1 VLRLPLSREEGQV
14 MIAINAERLWSTLNE
29 MARIGATPAG
39 GVTRLTLSDEDRQAR
54 DLLRQWAQEAGFPC
68 EVDSMGNM
76 FIRRAGKNPQLAPVL
91 TGSHVDSQPLGG
103 RYDGI
108 YGVLAG
114 LEALRTLNERGI
126 ETERD
131 IVLVNWTNEEG
142 ARFAP
147 AMLASGVWAGQ
158 FSEAFALT
166 REDRD
171 GISVGA
177 ALEAIGYRGE
187 RPTAA
192 FPVHACYEVHIEQG
206 PILEEEGVDI
216 GLVHA
221 AMGQRWFNVA
231 LEGFSA
237 HAGTTPMGS
246 RRDALTAFAELALAV
261 EQIGIA
267 HHPDGRAT
275 IGMVQVIPGSRNVV
289 PGRVECSVEFRHPQ
303 SSALEAMEQALHRA
317 AAELA
322 GRGVP
327 AEVERIFDY
336 APIAFDAQCLA
347 RSERAVQTLGYSARR
362 MVSGAGHDTCYISKV
377 APASMI
383 FIPCEKGI
391 SHNEAENILPTWAEK
406 GANVLLHS
414 VLLAAGEK

>member
-1 VLRLPLSREEGQV
+1 

-68 EVDSMGNM
+68 AVDSMGNM

-158 FSEAFALT
+158 FSEAFALA
-166 REDRD
+166 RKDRD
-171 GISVGA
+171 GISVGE

-206 PILEEEGVDI
+206 PILEEDDVDI

-221 AMGQRWFNVA
+221 AMGQRWFNVT

-267 HHPDGRAT
+267 HNPDGRAT
-275 IGMVQVIPGSRNVV
+275 IGMAQVIPGSRNVV

-303 SSALEAMEQALHRA
+303 SSALEAMEQALRHA
-317 AAELA
+317 ADTLA
-322 GRGVP
+322 RRGVQ
-327 AEVERIFDY
+327 AQIERIFDY
-336 APIAFDAQCLA
+336 APIAFNAQCLA
-347 RSERAVQTLGYSARR
+347 RSEQAVQMLGYSARR

-377 APASMI
+377 APACMI

-414 VLLAAGEK
+414 VLLAAREK

>member
-1 VLRLPLSREEGQV
+1 

-68 EVDSMGNM
+68 AVDSMGNM

-114 LEALRTLNERGI
+114 LEVLRTLNERGI

-158 FSEAFALT
+158 FSEAFALA
-166 REDRD
+166 RKDRD

-206 PILEEEGVDI
+206 PILEEEDVDI

-221 AMGQRWFNVA
+221 AMGQRWFNVT

-267 HHPDGRAT
+267 HNPDGRAT
-275 IGMVQVIPGSRNVV
+275 IGMAQVIPGSRNVV

-303 SSALEAMEQALHRA
+303 SSALEAMEQALRHA
-317 AAELA
+317 ADTLA
-322 GRGVP
+322 RRGVQ
-327 AEVERIFDY
+327 AQIERIFDY
-336 APIAFDAQCLA
+336 APIAFNPQCLA
-347 RSERAVQTLGYSARR
+347 RSEQAVQMLGYSARR

-414 VLLAAGEK
+414 VLLAAREK

>member
-1 VLRLPLSREEGQV
+1 

-54 DLLRQWAQEAGFPC
+54 DLLRQRAQEAGFPC

-158 FSEAFALT
+158 FSEAFALA

-177 ALEAIGYRGE
+177 ALEAIGYRGD

-347 RSERAVQTLGYSARR
+347 RSERAVQTLGYSTRR

-414 VLLAAGEK
+414 VLLAAREK

>member
-1 VLRLPLSREEGQV
+1 

-68 EVDSMGNM
+68 AVDSMGNM

-158 FSEAFALT
+158 FSEAFALA
-166 REDRD
+166 RKDRD

-206 PILEEEGVDI
+206 PILEEEDVDI

-221 AMGQRWFNVA
+221 AMGQRWFNVT

-261 EQIGIA
+261 EHIGIA
-267 HHPDGRAT
+267 HNPDGRAT
-275 IGMVQVIPGSRNVV
+275 IGMAQVIPGSRNVV

-303 SSALEAMEQALHRA
+303 SSALEAMEQALRHA
-317 AAELA
+317 ADKLA
-322 GRGVP
+322 RRGVQ
-327 AEVERIFDY
+327 EQIERIFDY
-336 APIAFDAQCLA
+336 APIAFNAQCLA
-347 RSERAVQTLGYSARR
+347 RSEQAVQMLGYSARR

-414 VLLAAGEK
+414 VLLAAREK

>member
-1 VLRLPLSREEGQV
+1 

-68 EVDSMGNM
+68 AVDSMGNM

-158 FSEAFALT
+158 FSEAFALA
-166 REDRD
+166 RKDRD

-206 PILEEEGVDI
+206 PILEEEDVDI

-221 AMGQRWFNVA
+221 AMGQRWFNVT

-267 HHPDGRAT
+267 HNPDGRAT
-275 IGMVQVIPGSRNVV
+275 IGMAQVIPGSRNVV
-289 PGRVECSVEFRHPQ
+289 PGRAGGNGTGVASRCRH
-303 SSALEAMEQALHRA
+303 
-317 AAELA
+317 A
-322 GRGVP
+322 G
-327 AEVERIFDY
+327 
-336 APIAFDAQCLA
+336 
-347 RSERAVQTLGYSARR
+347 QTR
-362 MVSGAGHDTCYISKV
+362 GAGADRAH
-377 APASMI
+377 
-383 FIPCEKGI
+383 F
-391 SHNEAENILPTWAEK
+391 
-406 GANVLLHS
+406 
-414 VLLAAGEK
+414 

>member
-1 VLRLPLSREEGQV
+1 
-14 MIAINAERLWSTLNE
+14 MITVNGARLWSTLNE
-29 MARIGATPAG
+29 MALLGATPAG
-39 GVTRLTLSDEDRQAR
+39 GVTRLALSEEDRQAR
-54 DLLRQWAQEAGFPC
+54 DLLRQWAREAGFPC

-76 FIRRAGKNPQLAPVL
+76 FIRRAGKNSQLAPVL

-114 LEALRTLNERGI
+114 LEALRTLNDRGI

-158 FSEAFALT
+158 FSEDFALA
-166 REDRD
+166 RIDRD
-171 GISVGA
+171 GISVSA

-187 RPTAA
+187 CPAAA
-192 FPVHACYEVHIEQG
+192 FPLHACYEVHIEQG

-221 AMGQRWFNVA
+221 AMGQRWFNVT

-246 RRDALTAFAELALAV
+246 RRDALTAFAELALA
-261 EQIGIA
+261 G
-267 HHPDGRAT
+267 
-275 IGMVQVIPGSRNVV
+275 
-289 PGRVECSVEFRHPQ
+289 
-303 SSALEAMEQALHRA
+303 
-317 AAELA
+317 
-322 GRGVP
+322 
-327 AEVERIFDY
+327 
-336 APIAFDAQCLA
+336 
-347 RSERAVQTLGYSARR
+347 
-362 MVSGAGHDTCYISKV
+362 
-377 APASMI
+377 
-383 FIPCEKGI
+383 
-391 SHNEAENILPTWAEK
+391 
-406 GANVLLHS
+406 
-414 VLLAAGEK
+414 

>member
-1 VLRLPLSREEGQV
+1 

-68 EVDSMGNM
+68 AVDSMGNM

-158 FSEAFALT
+158 FSEAFALA
-166 REDRD
+166 RKDRD
-171 GISVGA
+171 GISVGE

-206 PILEEEGVDI
+206 PILEEEDVDI

-221 AMGQRWFNVA
+221 AMGQRWFNVT

-267 HHPDGRAT
+267 HNPDGRAT
-275 IGMVQVIPGSRNVV
+275 IGMAQVIPGSRNVV
-289 PGRVECSVEFRHPQ
+289 PGSVECSVEFRHPQ
-303 SSALEAMEQALHRA
+303 SSALEAMEQALRHA
-317 AAELA
+317 ADTLA
-322 GRGVP
+322 RRGVQ
-327 AEVERIFDY
+327 AQIERIFDY
-336 APIAFDAQCLA
+336 APIAFNAQCLA
-347 RSERAVQTLGYSARR
+347 RSEQAVQMLGYSARR

-414 VLLAAGEK
+414 VLLAAREK

>member
-1 VLRLPLSREEGQV
+1 

-68 EVDSMGNM
+68 AVDSMGNM

-158 FSEAFALT
+158 FSEAFALART
-166 REDRD
+166 DPA

-206 PILEEEGVDI
+206 PILEEDDVDI

-221 AMGQRWFNVA
+221 AMGQRWFNVT

-267 HHPDGRAT
+267 HNPDGRAT
-275 IGMVQVIPGSRNVV
+275 IGMAQVIPGSRNVV

-303 SSALEAMEQALHRA
+303 SSALEAMEQALRHA
-317 AAELA
+317 ADTLA
-322 GRGVP
+322 RRGVQ
-327 AEVERIFDY
+327 AQIERIFDY
-336 APIAFDAQCLA
+336 APIAFNAQCLA
-347 RSERAVQTLGYSARR
+347 RSEQAVQMLGYSARR

-414 VLLAAGEK
+414 VLLAAREK

>member
-1 VLRLPLSREEGQV
+1 

-68 EVDSMGNM
+68 AVDSMGNM

-158 FSEAFALT
+158 FSEAFALA
-166 REDRD
+166 RKDRD

-206 PILEEEGVDI
+206 PILEEEDVDI

-221 AMGQRWFNVA
+221 AMGQRWFNVT

-267 HHPDGRAT
+267 HNPDGRAT
-275 IGMVQVIPGSRNVV
+275 IGMAQVIPGSRNVV

-303 SSALEAMEQALHRA
+303 SSALEAMEQALRHA
-317 AAELA
+317 ADTLA
-322 GRGVP
+322 RRGVQ
-327 AEVERIFDY
+327 AQIESIFDY
-336 APIAFDAQCLA
+336 APIAFNAQCLA
-347 RSERAVQTLGYSARR
+347 RSEQAVQMLGYSARR

-414 VLLAAGEK
+414 VLLAAREK

>member
-1 VLRLPLSREEGQV
+1 
-14 MIAINAERLWSTLNE
+14 MITVNGARLWSTLNE
-29 MARIGATPAG
+29 MAQLGATPAG
-39 GVTRLTLSDEDRQAR
+39 GVTRLALSEEDRQAR
-54 DLLRQWAQEAGFPC
+54 NLLRQWAREAGFPC

-76 FIRRAGKNPQLAPVL
+76 FIRRRGKHSHLPPVL

-108 YGVLAG
+108 YGILAG
-114 LEALRTLNERGI
+114 LEALRTLNDRGI
-126 ETERD
+126 ATERD

-158 FSEAFALT
+158 FSESFALA

-171 GISVGA
+171 GISVGE

-187 RPTAA
+187 RPAA
-192 FPVHACYEVHIEQG
+192 ACPLHACYEVHIEQG

-221 AMGQRWFNVA
+221 AMGQRWFNVT

-267 HHPDGRAT
+267 HNPDGRAT
-275 IGMVQVIPGSRNVV
+275 IGMAQVIPGSRNVV
-289 PGRVECSVEFRHPQ
+289 PGGVACSVEFSHPQ
-303 SSALEAMEQALHRA
+303 SPALEAMERALHRA
-317 AAELA
+317 AEALA
-322 GRGVP
+322 ARGV
-327 AEVERIFDY
+327 AANVERIFDY
-336 APIAFDAQCLA
+336 APIAFDRECLA
-347 RSERAVQTLGYSARR
+347 RSQRAADELGYSART

-391 SHNEAENILPTWAEK
+391 SHNEAENILPAWAEK
-406 GANVLLHS
+406 GANVLLNS
-414 VLLAAGEK
+414 LRLAADELPARSAT

>member
-1 VLRLPLSREEGQV
+1 

-68 EVDSMGNM
+68 AVDSMGNM

-158 FSEAFALT
+158 FSEAFALA
-166 REDRD
+166 RKDRD
-171 GISVGA
+171 GISVGE

-206 PILEEEGVDI
+206 PILEEDDVDI

-221 AMGQRWFNVA
+221 AMGQRWFNVT

-267 HHPDGRAT
+267 HNPDGRAT
-275 IGMVQVIPGSRNVV
+275 IGMAQVIPGSRNVV

-303 SSALEAMEQALHRA
+303 SSALEAMEQALRHA
-317 AAELA
+317 ADTLA
-322 GRGVP
+322 RRGVQ
-327 AEVERIFDY
+327 AQIERIFDY
-336 APIAFDAQCLA
+336 APIAFNAQCLA
-347 RSERAVQTLGYSARR
+347 RSEQAVQMLGYSARR

-414 VLLAAGEK
+414 VLLAAREK

>member
-1 VLRLPLSREEGQV
+1 

-68 EVDSMGNM
+68 AVDSMGNM

-158 FSEAFALT
+158 FSEAFALA
-166 REDRD
+166 RKDRD
-171 GISVGA
+171 GISVGE

-206 PILEEEGVDI
+206 PILEEEDVDI

-221 AMGQRWFNVA
+221 AMGQRWFNVT

-237 HAGTTPMGS
+237 HAGTTPIGS

-267 HHPDGRAT
+267 HNPDGRAT
-275 IGMVQVIPGSRNVV
+275 IGMAQVIPGSRNVV
-289 PGRVECSVEFRHPQ
+289 PGSVECSVEFRHPQ
-303 SSALEAMEQALHRA
+303 SSALEAMEQALRHA
-317 AAELA
+317 ADTLA
-322 GRGVP
+322 RRGVQ
-327 AEVERIFDY
+327 AQIERIFDY
-336 APIAFDAQCLA
+336 APIAFNAQCLA
-347 RSERAVQTLGYSARR
+347 RSEQAVQMLGYSARR

-414 VLLAAGEK
+414 VLLAAREK

>member
-1 VLRLPLSREEGQV
+1 

-68 EVDSMGNM
+68 AVDSMGNM

-158 FSEAFALT
+158 FSEAFALA
-166 REDRD
+166 RKDRD

-206 PILEEEGVDI
+206 PILEEDDVDI

-221 AMGQRWFNVA
+221 AMGQRWFNVT

-267 HHPDGRAT
+267 HNPDGRAT
-275 IGMVQVIPGSRNVV
+275 IGMAQVIPGSRNVV

-303 SSALEAMEQALHRA
+303 SSALEAMEQALRHA
-317 AAELA
+317 ADTLA
-322 GRGVP
+322 RRGVQ
-327 AEVERIFDY
+327 AQIERIFDY
-336 APIAFDAQCLA
+336 APIAFNAQCLA
-347 RSERAVQTLGYSARR
+347 RSEQAIQMLGYSARR

-414 VLLAAGEK
+414 VLLAAREK

>member
-1 VLRLPLSREEGQV
+1 

-68 EVDSMGNM
+68 AVDSMGNM

-103 RYDGI
+103 HYDGI

-158 FSEAFALT
+158 FSEAFALA
-166 REDRD
+166 RKDRD
-171 GISVGA
+171 GISVGE

-206 PILEEEGVDI
+206 PILEEDDVDI

-221 AMGQRWFNVA
+221 AMGQRWFNVT

-267 HHPDGRAT
+267 HNPDGRAT
-275 IGMVQVIPGSRNVV
+275 IGMAQVIPGSRNVV

-303 SSALEAMEQALHRA
+303 SSALEAMEQALRHA
-317 AAELA
+317 ADTLA
-322 GRGVP
+322 RRGVQ
-327 AEVERIFDY
+327 AQIERIFDY
-336 APIAFDAQCLA
+336 APIAFNAQCLA
-347 RSERAVQTLGYSARR
+347 RSEQAVQMLGYSARR